1 MPSAHRRIF
10 TPDFI
15 VTLRGL
21 IGIHQSIYPRTPP
34 QGIYFEALVEEAFR
48 RIKKPVTIIEAG
60 GRNQPRHDLLVEKT
74 RISLKTETGDSTKP
88 KQITITKLCTTE
100 REPWEPGILLK
111 RVTDHL
117 SRYDVVLMFRA
128 VWEPDVVHYQLV
140 EIPVEKLRLIGTAS
154 LKPVGHRRGRQSL
167 GADVARRRKKV
178 FRVHFDASDGKCSV
192 RGLGIEHCVVLE
204 AWDVRR

>member
-1 MPSAHRRIF
+1 MASAHRRIF

-21 IGIHQSIYPRTPP
+21 IGIHQSMYPQTPP

-48 RIKKPVTIIEAG
+48 RIKRPVTIIEAG
-60 GRNQPRHDLLVEKT
+60 GRNQPRHDLLVGKT
-74 RISLKTETGDSTKP
+74 RLSLKTETGNNTKP
-88 KQITITKLCTTE
+88 EQVTITKLCTTE
-100 REPWEPGILLK
+100 REPWEPRILLK

-128 VWEPDVVHYQLV
+128 VWQPDVIHYQLV
-140 EIPVEKLRLIGTAS
+140 EIPVGKLRLIGKVT
-154 LKPVGHRRGRQSL
+154 LEPVGHRKGRQSL
-167 GADVARRRKKV
+167 GSDVTEQGEKI

-192 RGLGIEHCVVLE
+192 RGLGIEHCVLLE